1 MTLRRVAASVALV
14 ILVVLTTA
22 TGASAHALRIASV
35 PDAGAVLQRGPTDVT
50 ITFGE
55 EPDPSLSL
63 ITVLDATGGH
73 HEVGAHPTPEPGNA
87 VVLVTR
93 VQNMTKGVYTVTW
106 RTVSKV
112 DGHLATGSYNFGVG
126 VVPKAGTTGA
136 SVSSPSPSLQA
147 LVGRWLFDGGLLVLI
162 GAAFVAALASTRA
175 IDGDGDGDIDDST
188 APEADRDHA
197 RRRLLRLA
205 GGAWIAAFVGTI
217 VITNA
222 ARSGAGLTWS
232 GVFHHSLGHQLDERA
247 GPLILALLAL
257 VALCFTARFRR
268 AERAAIGVL
277 VVALAL
283 TIAGEVET
291 AHAAAT
297 VLHRWFALL
306 VLAVHVSAAGI
317 WIGGLA
323 AVLVMVGVLAEGPR
337 TALASRY
344 SLTIGAMLV
353 LVALT
358 GSQRAYAEV
367 GSWVAFIHTTFGRW
381 VLVKIILF
389 CVLGAL
395 GAYNRYRSLPA
406 LRESPRRLLRTGAI
420 ELVVAV
426 VVIVATGYLQNL
438 APSAQASAAA
448 AQKPLVVNGNDAGT
462 TVRVQLSVSPAYP
475 GFNDF
480 KAKIVDYDT
489 HKIVPASGVSVTFT
503 LPARPDVAQSRL
515 NLKHASDGTWDG
527 NGANL
532 SLPGTWSLA
541 MLVQEPNTSVE
552 VPLTVNT
559 RATPQ
564 TITKSAVPGQ
574 ATIYT
579 IHVVGGRSIQVYTD
593 STRAGLYEVHAT
605 FFDATGNELP
615 VQVAHVRARRIGTTR
630 TVNLTARKLDALGH
644 YVADNVTNGGTYEID
659 TDATAKD
666 GSVISGHIVIP
677 MQGTPSK

>member
-1 MTLRRVAASVALV
+1 
-14 ILVVLTTA
+14 
-22 TGASAHALRIASV
+22 
-35 PDAGAVLQRGPTDVT
+35 
-50 ITFGE
+50 
-55 EPDPSLSL
+55 
-63 ITVLDATGGH
+63 
-73 HEVGAHPTPEPGNA
+73 
-87 VVLVTR
+87 VLVER

-147 LVGRWLFDGGLLVLI
+147 VAGRWLFDGGLLVLI
-162 GAAFVAALASTRA
+162 GAAFMAALASA
-175 IDGDGDGDIDDST
+175 LASADGDHDDGR
-188 APEADRDHA
+188 DRA
-197 RRRLLRLA
+197 RRRLLLLA
-205 GGAWIAAFVGTI
+205 GGAWIAAIVGTL

-222 ARSGAGLTWS
+222 ARSGAGLSWS
-232 GVFHHSLGHQLDERA
+232 GVFHHSLGHQFDERA
-247 GPLILALLAL
+247 LPLLLALLAL
-257 VALCFTARFRR
+257 VGLWFTARSRR
-268 AERAAIGVL
+268 AERVSIGVL

-306 VLAVHVSAAGI
+306 VLALHVSAAGI

-323 AVLVMVGVLAEGPR
+323 AVLVMVGVLGEGPR
-337 TALASRY
+337 TTLASRY

-367 GSWVAFIHTTFGRW
+367 GSWGAFIHTTFGRW

-406 LRESPRRLLRTGAI
+406 LRESPRRLVRTGAI

-438 APSAQASAAA
+438 APSASASAAA
-448 AQKPLVVNGNDAGT
+448 APKPLVVNGNDAGT
-462 TVRVQLSVSPAYP
+462 TVRVQLSVSPGYP

-489 HKIVPASGVSVTFT
+489 HKTVPTSGVSITFT
-503 LPARPDVAQSRL
+503 LPARPDIAQSRL
-515 NLKHASDGTWDG
+515 NLKHATDGTWDG

-541 MLVQEPNTSVE
+541 MLVQEPSTSVE
-552 VPLTVNT
+552 VPLTVKT

-564 TITKSAVPGQ
+564 TITKSVVTGQ
-574 ATIYT
+574 PTIYT

-593 STRAGLYEVHAT
+593 TTRAGLYEVHVT
-605 FFDATGNELP
+605 FFDASGNE
-615 VQVAHVRARRIGTTR
+615 VSIAKADVRARRNGTTR
-630 TVNLTARKLDALGH
+630 TVNLTARKLDQLGH

-677 MQGTPSK
+677 MQGTPPK